1 MTTIQK
7 IAWNAHDKI
16 FGMAADIGQH
26 KQENPIPA
34 TEEGFYSKAKQ
45 REALVEEE
53 AKQPSAKQQR
63 DAERQRMIA

>member
-1 MTTIQK
+1 MYKKARDKTHENEDNLTTIQK

-26 KQENPIPA
+26 KQQNPIPA

-45 REALVEEE
+45 KEPLAVEEL
-53 AKQPSAKQQR
+53 
-63 DAERQRMIA
+63 